1 MLENR
6 GRTEVKFL
14 VSRTSDCSGESPP
27 CSGAVFYGGEWPTHW
42 TIELSDLESLMQFI
56 RDNGRVVID
65 TDPVFPVA
73 EGLPEIEIYD
83 DYRE

>member
-1 MLENR
+1 
-6 GRTEVKFL
+6 
-14 VSRTSDCSGESPP
+14 
-27 CSGAVFYGGEWPTHW
+27 
-42 TIELSDLESLMQFI
+42 MQFI

-65 TDPVFPVA
+65 TDPVFPIA